1 MRRYFRR
8 ADELR
13 RAPYAGLVAYPGS
26 GGRAGAARAVES
38 RLAEMGRLGITGVSF
53 EGPTE
58 IGGVRLLG
66 RGHTGIVVLAA
77 RGRGRAAAALKMR
90 RTDSPRASMA
100 REARLL
106 AAANRAGA
114 GPRLLGHTRNL
125 LAMEHLD
132 GTTIERWIG
141 GGEGCVGAAEAKA
154 AARMVLEDCY
164 RLDER
169 GLDHGELSNIARHVV
184 VVPQRG
190 GVGGGGRTGGG
201 IGIGACI
208 VDFESASEGRR
219 ASNVTSAAQSMFIG
233 SAVARGMAKA
243 YAVPPRDEII
253 GALRAYKRE
262 GGPDSFRRL
271 LGLLG
276 LL

>member
-8 ADELR
+8 VDGLR
-13 RAPYAGLVAYPGS
+13 ESPYSGLVAYPG
-26 GGRAGAARAVES
+26 RAGSARAVES
-38 RLAEMGRLGITGVSF
+38 RLAEMERLGITGVSF

-66 RGHTGIVVLAA
+66 RGHTGVVVLAA
-77 RGRGRAAAALKMR
+77 RGRGRDAVALKMR

-106 AAANRAGA
+106 AAANGAGA
-114 GPRLLGHTRNL
+114 GPRLVGHTRNL

-132 GTTIERWIG
+132 GTTIERWFG
-141 GGEGCVGAAEAKA
+141 GGDVGAAEARA
-154 AARMVLEDCY
+154 AARAVLEDCY
-164 RLDER
+164 RMDER

-184 VVPQRG
+184 VVA
-190 GVGGGGRTGGG
+190 GGRRGKKGGA
-201 IGIGACI
+201 GIGACI
-208 VDFESASEGRR
+208 VDFESASLRRR

-233 SAVARGMAKA
+233 SAVARGMARA
-243 YAVPPRDEII
+243 CAVPPRDKII

-262 GGPDSFRRL
+262 GGPDSFERL
-271 LGLLG
+271 LGVLG

>member
-8 ADELR
+8 PDELR
-13 RAPYAGLVAYPGS
+13 RAPYSGLVAYPGRA
-26 GGRAGAARAVES
+26 GRGAARAVES
-38 RLAEMGRLGITGVSF
+38 RLAEMERLGITGVSF

-114 GPRLLGHTRNL
+114 GPRLIGHTRNL

-132 GTTIERWIG
+132 GTTIERWIAG
-141 GGEGCVGAAEAKA
+141 GGVGAAEAKA
-154 AARMVLEDCY
+154 AARTVLEDCY
-164 RLDER
+164 RMDEQ

-184 VVPQRG
+184 VVPRRG
-190 GVGGGGRTGGG
+190 GAG
-201 IGIGACI
+201 GIGACI

-233 SAVARGMAKA
+233 SAVARGMARA
-243 YAVPPRDEII
+243 YAIPPRDEII

-262 GGPDSFRRL
+262 GGPASFGRL

>member
-8 ADELR
+8 PDELR
-13 RAPYAGLVAYPGS
+13 RAPYSGLVAYPG
-26 GGRAGAARAVES
+26 RAGRGGAAARAVES
-38 RLAEMGRLGITGVSF
+38 RLAEMERLGITGVSF

-114 GPRLLGHTRNL
+114 GPRLIGHTRNL

-141 GGEGCVGAAEAKA
+141 GGGRVGAAEAKA
-154 AARMVLEDCY
+154 VARTVLEDCH
-164 RLDER
+164 RMDKQ

-184 VVPQRG
+184 VVPRR
-190 GVGGGGRTGGG
+190 GGGRGS
-201 IGIGACI
+201 GIGACI

-233 SAVARGMAKA
+233 SAVARGMART

-262 GGPDSFRRL
+262 GGPASFERL

>member
-13 RAPYAGLVAYPGS
+13 RAPYSGLVAYPGR
-26 GGRAGAARAVES
+26 GGRGAGRRTVEQ
-38 RLAEMGRLGITGVSF
+38 RLTEMERLGITGVSF

-58 IGGVRLLG
+58 ICGVRLLG
-66 RGHTGIVVLAA
+66 RGHTGIVVLAS
-77 RGRGRAAAALKMR
+77 RGRGRPAAALKMR

-106 AAANRAGA
+106 AAANEAGA
-114 GPRLLGHTRNL
+114 GPRLFGHTRNL
-125 LAMEHLD
+125 LAMERLD

-141 GGEGCVGAAEAKA
+141 GGVGAAEARA
-154 AARMVLEDCY
+154 VARIVLEDCY

-184 VVPQRG
+184 VAPGRRG
-190 GVGGGGRTGGG
+190 GKRGG
-201 IGIGACI
+201 IDACI
-208 VDFESASEGRR
+208 VDFEGASEDRR

-233 SAVARGMAKA
+233 SAVARGMARA

-262 GGPDSFRRL
+262 RGADSFGRL

>member
-13 RAPYAGLVAYPGS
+13 GPPYSGLVAYPGRA
-26 GGRAGAARAVES
+26 GGRGAARRVVEQ
-38 RLAEMGRLGITGVSF
+38 RLAEMERLGITGVSF

-58 IGGVRLLG
+58 ICGVRLLG
-66 RGHTGIVVLAA
+66 RGHTGIVVLAS

-106 AAANRAGA
+106 AAANEAGA
-114 GPRLLGHTRNL
+114 GPLLFGHTRNL

-141 GGEGCVGAAEAKA
+141 GGVEEAEAKA
-154 AARMVLEDCY
+154 VARMVLEDCY

-184 VVPQRG
+184 VAPRRRG
-190 GVGGGGRTGGG
+190 GRGRGG
-201 IGIGACI
+201 IDACI
-208 VDFESASEGRR
+208 VDFEGASDGRR

-233 SAVARGMAKA
+233 SAVARGMARA

-262 GGPDSFRRL
+262 GGPDSFGRL

>member
-13 RAPYAGLVAYPGS
+13 GAPYSGLVAYPARP
-26 GGRAGAARAVES
+26 GRGASRAVKQ
-38 RLAEMGRLGITGVSF
+38 RLAEMESLGITGVSF

-58 IGGVRLLG
+58 ICGVRLLG
-66 RGHTGIVVLAA
+66 RGHTGIVVLAS

-106 AAANRAGA
+106 AAANEAGA
-114 GPRLLGHTRNL
+114 GPRLFGHTRNL

-141 GGEGCVGAAEAKA
+141 GGVGEAEAKA
-154 AARMVLEDCY
+154 VARMVLEDCY
-164 RLDER
+164 RLDGH

-184 VVPQRG
+184 VSPGRRG
-190 GVGGGGRTGGG
+190 GKRGG
-201 IGIGACI
+201 IDACI
-208 VDFESASEGRR
+208 VDFEGASEDRR

-233 SAVARGMAKA
+233 SAVARGMARA
-243 YAVPPRDEII
+243 YSVPPRDEII

-262 GGPDSFRRL
+262 GGPDSFERL

>member
-8 ADELR
+8 VDELR
-13 RAPYAGLVAYPGS
+13 EAPYAGLVAYPG
-26 GGRAGAARAVES
+26 RAGSARAVES
-38 RLAEMGRLGITGVSF
+38 RLGEMGRLGITGVSF

-66 RGHTGIVVLAA
+66 RGHTGMVVLAA
-77 RGRGRAAAALKMR
+77 RGRGRAPAALKIR

-106 AAANRAGA
+106 AAANAAGA
-114 GPRLLGHTRNL
+114 GPRLFGHTRNL

-132 GTTIERWIG
+132 GTTIASWICG
-141 GGEGCVGAAEAKA
+141 GGVGAAEAKA
-154 AARMVLEDCY
+154 AARMVLDDCY

-184 VVPQRG
+184 VVVAAAAARRG
-190 GVGGGGRTGGG
+190 RGGGGG
-201 IGIGACI
+201 IDARI
-208 VDFESASEGRR
+208 VDFEGASEGRR

-233 SAVARGMAKA
+233 SAVARGMARA
-243 YAVPPRDEII
+243 YKVPPRDEII

-262 GGPDSFRRL
+262 GGRDGFARL

-276 LL
+276 LS

>member
-13 RAPYAGLVAYPGS
+13 AAPYSGLVAYPGR
-26 GGRAGAARAVES
+26 GGRGAGRRAVEQ
-38 RLAEMGRLGITGVSF
+38 RLAEMERLGITGVSF

-58 IGGVRLLG
+58 ICGVRLLG

-77 RGRGRAAAALKMR
+77 RGRGRPAAALKMR
-90 RTDSPRASMA
+90 RTDSPRASMV

-106 AAANRAGA
+106 AAANEAGA
-114 GPRLLGHTRNL
+114 GPRLFGHTRNL

-132 GTTIERWIG
+132 GTTIEKWIG
-141 GGEGCVGAAEAKA
+141 GGVGAAEAKA
-154 AARMVLEDCY
+154 VARIVLEDCY
-164 RLDER
+164 RLDGR

-184 VVPQRG
+184 VVPGRRG
-190 GVGGGGRTGGG
+190 GG
-201 IGIGACI
+201 GIGACI
-208 VDFESASEGRR
+208 VDFEGASEDRR

-233 SAVARGMAKA
+233 SAVARGMARA

-262 GGPDSFRRL
+262 RGADSFERL

>member
-13 RAPYAGLVAYPGS
+13 AAPYSGLVAYPGRG
-26 GGRAGAARAVES
+26 GGRAARRAVEQ

-58 IGGVRLLG
+58 ICGVRLLG
-66 RGHTGIVVLAA
+66 RGHTGIVVLAS

-90 RTDSPRASMA
+90 RTDSPRASMV

-106 AAANRAGA
+106 AAANEVGA
-114 GPRLLGHTRNL
+114 GPRLFGHTRNL

-141 GGEGCVGAAEAKA
+141 GGDVGAAEAKA
-154 AARMVLEDCY
+154 VARMVLEDCY

-184 VVPQRG
+184 VVPGRRRRG
-190 GVGGGGRTGGG
+190 GRR
-201 IGIGACI
+201 GIGACI
-208 VDFESASEGRR
+208 VDFEGASDGRR

-233 SAVARGMAKA
+233 SAVARGMAGA
-243 YAVPPRDEII
+243 YAVPPRDRII

-262 GGPDSFRRL
+262 RGADSFGRL